1 MMVVALFIK
10 WGESLFRELQ
20 VFPPSFHRRRITEA
34 GEARIRHMYAV
45 MHDVGL
51 LSYRVFG
58 LLPFLAA

>member
-10 WGESLFRELQ
+10 WGRKPISRITSVSSLFPQEED
-20 VFPPSFHRRRITEA
+20 HEA